1 MHEQDAFEQTLGEL
15 FKEGQG
21 PTPADNE
28 QKKLKKVLKRAN
40 RQVGASALFS
50 LFGRALEAS
59 VIALHSG
66 SAHIRPVSAQSKT
79 AAPHDPKTGT
89 DAFIKPL
96 ETESTHEA

>member
-21 PTPADNE
+21 PTPTGNE

-66 SAHIRPVSAQSKT
+66 SAHIRPVTASAKT
-79 AAPHDPKTGT
+79 TRGQTETGT
-89 DAFIKPL
+89 DALIKPL
-96 ETESTHEA
+96 ETESSHEA